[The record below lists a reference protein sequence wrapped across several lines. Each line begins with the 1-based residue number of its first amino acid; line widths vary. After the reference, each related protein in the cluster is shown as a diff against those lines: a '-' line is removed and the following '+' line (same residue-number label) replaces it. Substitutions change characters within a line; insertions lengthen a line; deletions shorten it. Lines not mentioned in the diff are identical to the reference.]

1 MEGIGAADGF
11 KKGVSRASDSK
22 DRPFTLMGGP
32 RLPAAPLR
40 SDLATQ
46 SLNFAKSVE
55 LQVRCVPKLPA
66 GLPAGHCV
74 RRFSFDLGIWG
85 NRSSAH
91 ICSTLL
97 ACPHRVSDT
106 VQFQIHLERS
116 NWSQRVGCREWQQQ
130 NTTART

>member
-46 SLNFAKSVE
+46 SLNFAVIS
-55 LQVRCVPKLPA
+55 
-66 GLPAGHCV
+66 
-74 RRFSFDLGIWG
+74 
-85 NRSSAH
+85 
-91 ICSTLL
+91 
-97 ACPHRVSDT
+97 VSDT

>member
-55 LQVRCVPKLPA
+55 LQV
-66 GLPAGHCV
+66 
-74 RRFSFDLGIWG
+74 
-85 NRSSAH
+85 
-91 ICSTLL
+91 
-97 ACPHRVSDT
+97 SDT